1 MGPGAGRALA
11 WRAASSVLAGGNTHA
26 FAAPGTNVVAVLL
39 QYGV

>member
-1 MGPGAGRALA
+1 LGKHI
-11 WRAASSVLAGGNTHA
+11 AGGNTHA